1 MVLKGRKEEK
11 KTERKYWDEK
21 FETLPLPELQKF
33 QLRKLKE
40 TVEWVYERVPFY
52 KRKFDEAGVNPK
64 AIKSLEDI
72 ARLPFTVKN
81 DLRDNYPFG
90 LCAVPLREVVRV
102 HASSGTTGKP
112 ITGPYTAEDLEQWT
126 ELMARNLWAAGVRP
140 DDIAQNAYGHG
151 LFTGGLGFHQGLTRL
166 GCTVVPTSS
175 GLTERQIT
183 IMKDFGVTTLCCTPS
198 YALTIAERAAEM
210 KVDIRA
216 LPLRVGVF
224 GAEPW
229 STAMR
234 QEIEERMGI
243 RAQEAYGLTEL
254 CGPGVGFDCEVQDG
268 IHINEDHF
276 IAEIVDPQTLEPL
289 PMGEKG
295 ELVFTALQRRAMPM
309 IRYRTKDITRL
320 RREKCACGRTFVKM
334 DKIYGRSDDMLIISG
349 VNVFPSQI
357 ESLLLEIPEVEPQYR
372 LVVRKKGY
380 LDQLIVQVE
389 GRKDIYEAGP
399 EKRLEVAARVMAHI
413 RGMMGIGVDVEIV
426 EPKFIARSEGKALRV
441 VDERPK
447 QFR

>member
-1 MVLKGRKEEK
+1 MATKAREVNDSSK
-11 KTERKYWDEK
+11 KYWDEK
-21 FETLPLPELQKF
+21 FETMPIAELQKF

-40 TVEWVYERVPFY
+40 TVEWVYARVPFY
-52 KRKFDEAGVNPK
+52 RKKLDELGIAPK
-64 AIKSLEDI
+64 SVKSIEDI
-72 ARLPFTVKN
+72 TRLPFTVKN

-90 LCAVPLREVVRV
+90 LCAVPLAEVVRV

-112 ITGPYTAEDLEQWT
+112 ITGPYTAEDLDQWT
-126 ELMARNLWAAGVRP
+126 ECMARNLWAAGVRP

-151 LFTGGLGFHQGLTRL
+151 LFTGGLGFHQGLTRI
-166 GCTVVPTSS
+166 GCAVVPTSS

-183 IMKDFGVTTLCCTPS
+183 LMKDFGATGLFSTPS
-198 YALTIAERAAEM
+198 YALTIAERASEL

-234 QEIEERMGI
+234 IEIEERMGI
-243 RAQEAYGLTEL
+243 KAQEAYGLTEQG
-254 CGPGVGFDCEVQDG
+254 GPGVGFDCIAQDG
-268 IHINEDHF
+268 IHLNEDHF
-276 IAEIVDPQTLEPL
+276 LAEIIDPQTLEPL
-289 PMGEKG
+289 PLGEKG
-295 ELVFTALQRRAMPM
+295 ELVFTSLQRRAMPLL
-309 IRYRTKDITRL
+309 RYRTKDITRL
-320 RREKCACGRTFVKM
+320 RREKCKCGRTFIKM
-334 DKIYGRSDDMLIISG
+334 DKIFGRSDDMLIISG

-372 LVVRKKGY
+372 MVVRKKGY

-389 GRKDIYEAGP
+389 GKKEIYDAGP
-399 EKRLEVAARVMAHI
+399 EKRLEVAAKVNAHI
-413 RGMMGIGVDVEIV
+413 KGNMGISVDVEIV
-426 EPKFIARSEGKALRV
+426 EAKFINRSEGKALRV

-447 QFR
+447 QLR